1 MADIYDGKIVTVTM
15 SALRVQAALFL
26 GRPMTYPL
34 KSTLNEALNIL
45 PSRLPSPELRPTLK
59 YMAIGNR
66 GHVGNIEPDGLASFT
81 PVGHRFNDS
90 GMFANVPFVLRPLDN
105 DLGDDIR
112 ARYALRRKEEHGG
125 RWYWAYYL
133 KRLDMTSVN
142 ITDTIIT
149 RTDGVE
155 TPDAHAYTDNQLY
168 PTPPTT
174 PDFDYDVSDKT
185 SVNDGVYATTGARLT
200 VQFDEFDSQEY
211 LKVTAI
217 MRGNSRAA
225 IISEI
230 ALCSGVDTPTTGESD
245 SGSSFV
251 YEEAIGV
258 QVSYYLTCF
267 NNIAIVNDQLAYDF
281 EIGQDVAFYLGATV

>member
-1 MADIYDGKIVTVTM
+1 MADIYDGKIVTITM

-34 KSTLNEALNIL
+34 KSTLNEALNVL
-45 PSRLPSPELRPTLK
+45 PTRIPSPELRPTLG

-66 GHVGNIEPDGLASFT
+66 GHVGTIEPDGLASFT

-90 GMFANVPFVLRPLDN
+90 GMFGSIPFVLRPLDN

-112 ARYALRRKEEHGG
+112 SRYALRRKEEHGG

-133 KRLDMTSVN
+133 KRIDMSGVN
-142 ITDTIIT
+142 TTDTVIV
-149 RTDGVE
+149 RSNGEE
-155 TPDAHAYTDNQLY
+155 TPDLHAYTDKQLY

-174 PDFDYDVSDKT
+174 PDYDYDVSDKT
-185 SVNDGVYATTGARLT
+185 MVEDGVYASTTAKLT

-211 LKVTAI
+211 LKVTSI
-217 MRGNSRAA
+217 MRGSSRAA

-230 ALCSGVDTPTTGESD
+230 ALCTGLDSPASGESATGTPFMYD
-245 SGSSFV
+245 
-251 YEEAIGV
+251 EAIGV
-258 QVSYYLTCF
+258 QTAYYLTCF
-267 NNIAIVNDQLAYDF
+267 NNIAIVNDQLSYDF